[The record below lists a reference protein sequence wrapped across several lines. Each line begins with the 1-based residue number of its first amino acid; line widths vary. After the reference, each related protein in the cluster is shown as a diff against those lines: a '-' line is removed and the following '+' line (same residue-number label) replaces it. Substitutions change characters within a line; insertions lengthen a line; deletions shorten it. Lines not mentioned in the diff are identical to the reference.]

1 MDFFRSQRDARRQ
14 TLVFLASF
22 ILIVALV
29 VVLTSVFVWLG
40 CSLLS
45 PENRFTYA
53 SNTALVVVL
62 IIIGAS
68 IVRSMELRSGGG
80 AVIARHLGGEPLPA
94 SRMDNSDFQR
104 LRNIAEEMA
113 IASRTPMPKLYWLP
127 GEASI
132 NAFVAGFTPSD
143 AVLAVTR
150 GALQRLNRDE
160 LQGVI
165 AHEFSH
171 LLNGDMRL
179 NTQVSSWLFG
189 VYAVYTYGRSILKTS
204 PLATN
209 REDLVPRP
217 AAWPLVFVFGG
228 ALAIIGYLGKLIGC
242 LLQAAI
248 SRQREYLADAS
259 AVQFTRQTMGLASA
273 LKKIYFNSSLL
284 QTPQGDAYNH
294 FFLGDAVETS
304 PLFATH
310 PPLIE
315 RIQALDPS
323 FNPYGDQ
330 RATLGANLDVDALH
344 QALPLYFAA
353 DSGASVS
360 EYETAFTMR
369 DGLALLFANLLD
381 TGDETVRRRQ
391 LETIDTDW
399 GNDIAYQARAL
410 EPEVRTQKIYL
421 RLTRLRLMLAQLHT
435 LSAAQ
440 QQALPRTLRAL
451 IAADAN
457 ISLLETAIVYLVDQY
472 LRDIA
477 HPGSVRV
484 AGPLRLSEW
493 ATDTALLQE
502 LVINHAKE
510 IPAQVALDSIG
521 NTGKTATTNTRAV
534 RQAFDRLN
542 RLTLD
547 EKKNLFQKLYDA
559 CGSPSPEQQEILSL
573 LAACLHVPPLEAMV
587 RYPGS
592 DLTLI

>member
-391 LETIDTDW
+391 LETIDNTADEE
-399 GNDIAYQARAL
+399 IAQIKERAATEGKLLREQHKANIAAL
-410 EPEVRTQKIYL
+410 EAYAAYYREELFKDRKSLERPFGTFGYRKAPDAIHVSKETAELLKQAGLEEYLRVKVEPDKEAMLALTDETLAEVRASRRSREDFFIETKREQVNQD
-421 RLTRLRLMLAQLHT
+421 LAKQG
-435 LSAAQ
+435 A
-440 QQALPRTLRAL
+440 
-451 IAADAN
+451 
-457 ISLLETAIVYLVDQY
+457 
-472 LRDIA
+472 
-477 HPGSVRV
+477 
-484 AGPLRLSEW
+484 
-493 ATDTALLQE
+493 
-502 LVINHAKE
+502 
-510 IPAQVALDSIG
+510 
-521 NTGKTATTNTRAV
+521 
-534 RQAFDRLN
+534 
-542 RLTLD
+542 
-547 EKKNLFQKLYDA
+547 
-559 CGSPSPEQQEILSL
+559 
-573 LAACLHVPPLEAMV
+573 
-587 RYPGS
+587 
-592 DLTLI
+592 